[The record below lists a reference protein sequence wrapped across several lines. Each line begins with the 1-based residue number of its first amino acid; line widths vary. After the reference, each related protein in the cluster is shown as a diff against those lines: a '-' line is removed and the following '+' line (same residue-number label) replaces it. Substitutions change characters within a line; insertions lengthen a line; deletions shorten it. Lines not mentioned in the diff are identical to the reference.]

1 MTRSVSR
8 PDMTDCIVSSCPG
21 RSSVQP
27 KAARAVLRS
36 AVEASRR
43 GTRGAVPTPA
53 SQDAVAAPESPVA
66 PGSAVAIGEHAVHLV
81 GARTPG
87 PTRCHAFAQRLG
99 VLQLLEE
106 RITSPQALTVGPVHV
121 QAVPTNT

>member
-8 PDMTDCIVSSCPG
+8 PDMTDCIVSSWPG

-27 KAARAVLRS
+27 NAARAVSCS
-36 AVEASRR
+36 AAEASRR
-43 GTRGAVPTPA
+43 GTRVPY
-53 SQDAVAAPESPVA
+53 PE
-66 PGSAVAIGEHAVHLV
+66 SAVAIGEQSVQLV

-87 PTRCHAFAQRLG
+87 PTRRHAFAQRLR

-106 RITSPQALTVGPVHV
+106 RVTSAQALTIGPVHV
-121 QAVPTNT
+121 HPVPTNT

>member
-8 PDMTDCIVSSCPG
+8 PDMTDCIVSSWPG
-21 RSSVQP
+21 RSSLHP
-27 KAARAVLRS
+27 KAARAVSRS

-43 GTRGAVPTPA
+43 GTRGPYPL
-53 SQDAVAAPESPVA
+53 
-66 PGSAVAIGEHAVHLV
+66 SAVAIGEHSVQLV

-87 PTRCHAFAQRLG
+87 PARRHAFAQRLG